1 MAPVQS
7 KPSEMV
13 KKFMVPYEAPDG
25 SIGRIEISSHQVRD
39 VLRRLAIT
47 FQAKGNIALKDGALY
62 LGAVNLINAALDGMV
77 DQRHALPITGRGD
90 GRDTVDKSFYL
101 GNGDKELKPEMFV
114 LRDGVYFC
122 SHAMYLASL
131 ALVEK
136 AYDAK
141 VASSKKDD
149 VITKDNVI
157 AMPATVCVGSK
168 KAKLNDGAT
177 VITKVDNDADVSSDI
192 GSDGDS
198 KLPALPF
205 GTDVDDVTKAAIM
218 DTFVPGLAG
227 ADIPVEAKAKMF
239 NVYVDGTKSK
249 E

>member
-1 MAPVQS
+1 M
-7 KPSEMV
+7 
-13 KKFMVPYEAPDG
+13 
-25 SIGRIEISSHQVRD
+25 
-39 VLRRLAIT
+39 RRLAIT
-47 FQAKGNIALKDGALY
+47 FQAKGNVALKDAAVY

-77 DQRHALPITGRGD
+77 DQRHALPIMGRGD

-131 ALVEK
+131 AIVEK

-141 VASSKKDD
+141 VASLKTDD
-149 VITKDNVI
+149 VA
-157 AMPATVCVGSK
+157 AMPATVCVGNK

-177 VITKVDNDADVSSDI
+177 VVTKVDNDADVSSDG

-198 KLPALPF
+198 KLPALSF
-205 GTDVDDVTKAAIM
+205 GTNVDDVTKAAIM
-218 DTFVPGLAG
+218 ETFMPALVGAG
-227 ADIPVEAKAKMF
+227 ISVEAKAKMF
-239 NVYVDGTKSK
+239 NVYVDGTKLK